1 MSTDRLAEPR
11 AELKS
16 VLDERVAE
24 LKRVV
29 ADTEESTRH
38 IIAAELEIDRSRRF
52 RESLDEELGRVS
64 QDVKALRARTED
76 LKSRQGE
83 RLTERD
89 SLRDGVSELEIE
101 LDTLNVE
108 VDQLRQT
115 RTRRSADLESVR
127 AEIDELRRQDEALE
141 REIERHEKL
150 RSELLDALQQKA
162 QKLNLNK

>member
-1 MSTDRLAEPR
+1 MSASPSSSVSSPTP
-11 AELKS
+11 KS
-16 VLDERVAE
+16 
-24 LKRVV
+24 
-29 ADTEESTRH
+29 
-38 IIAAELEIDRSRRF
+38 
-52 RESLDEELGRVS
+52 
-64 QDVKALRARTED
+64 LRAT
-76 LKSRQGE
+76 S
-83 RLTERD
+83 
-89 SLRDGVSELEIE
+89 SP

>member
-1 MSTDRLAEPR
+1 MSTDRLAESQ

-101 LDTLNVE
+101 LTPSTSRLTSSARRAPAAAPI
-108 VDQLRQT
+108 LRAFAPRST
-115 RTRRSADLESVR
+115 SSAAKMRRWSVR
-127 AEIDELRRQDEALE
+127 SSATRSSAPSSSTRCSRRP
-141 REIERHEKL
+141 
-150 RSELLDALQQKA
+150 RSST
-162 QKLNLNK
+162 

>member
-1 MSTDRLAEPR
+1 MSTDRLAELQ

-83 RLTERD
+83 H
-89 SLRDGVSELEIE
+89 
-101 LDTLNVE
+101 
-108 VDQLRQT
+108 QT

>member
-1 MSTDRLAEPR
+1 MSTDRLAELQ

-76 LKSRQGE
+76 LKSRRSSWTPSTS
-83 RLTERD
+83 RLTSSARRAPAAAPI
-89 SLRDGVSELEIE
+89 LRAFAPRS
-101 LDTLNVE
+101 TSSAAKM
-108 VDQLRQT
+108 
-115 RTRRSADLESVR
+115 RRWSVR
-127 AEIDELRRQDEALE
+127 SSATRSSAPSSSTRCSRRP
-141 REIERHEKL
+141 
-150 RSELLDALQQKA
+150 RSST
-162 QKLNLNK
+162 

>member
-1 MSTDRLAEPR
+1 M
-11 AELKS
+11 
-16 VLDERVAE
+16 
-24 LKRVV
+24 
-29 ADTEESTRH
+29 
-38 IIAAELEIDRSRRF
+38 
-52 RESLDEELGRVS
+52 
-64 QDVKALRARTED
+64 
-76 LKSRQGE
+76 
-83 RLTERD
+83 
-89 SLRDGVSELEIE
+89 SELEIE